1 MCSRWRALFAAAL
14 LVTPTAL
21 RGQGGAEE
29 RSRLRALLARADSLW
44 ALRVAEDSVTARG
57 QRTARRAQLF
67 PSGDV
72 ALALWGAVS
81 SSEGDSMARAAS
93 AQLSE
98 FGLVPG
104 AFTRGVVVIQV
115 NAADTAALRRNPAM
129 GRRQPLLLD
138 WVPGDPRGVE
148 KVVYE
153 ITRAYARS
161 LDSAASVWLPPGA
174 GEPWSMDRGG
184 ERALRWLT
192 ESQTSAGSL
201 CLAGDPAGCRRALG
215 LEDAKNPLAARY
227 TAGDIRHMLQEQRY
241 GSARLQACFAG
252 DDGSCLR
259 FAEESRYA
267 GLSPIPASEAV
278 RTSVL
283 RYVRATRGVDA
294 VGRVFAGAPALMG
307 ARFARATGQGLDS
320 LVLGWRAW
328 VLSRGRPGR
337 VRTPVGEAL
346 AALTF
351 SGVLIL
357 LATRRTRWQ

>member
-1 MCSRWRALFAAAL
+1 MCSRWPALLAAAL
-14 LVTPTAL
+14 LVAPTAL
-21 RGQGGAEE
+21 HGQGAEE

-44 ALRVAEDSVTARG
+44 DLRVAEDSATARG
-57 QRTARRAQLF
+57 QRASRRAQLYS
-67 PSGDV
+67 SGDV
-72 ALALWGAVS
+72 AVALWGAVS
-81 SSEGDSMARAAS
+81 TSEGDSMARAAS

-138 WVPGDPRGVE
+138 WVPGDPQGVQ

-153 ITRAYARS
+153 ITRAFGRS

-174 GEPWSMDRGG
+174 GEPWSMDRDG

-192 ESQTSAGSL
+192 ESQTSTGSL
-201 CLAGDPAGCRRALG
+201 CLAGDPAACRRALG
-215 LEDAKNPLAARY
+215 LEDARNPLAARY
-227 TAGDIRHMLQEQRY
+227 TAGDIRRLLQESRY
-241 GSARLQACFAG
+241 GSARLQACIAG

-259 FAEESRYA
+259 FAEENRYT
-267 GLSPIPASEAV
+267 GLSPIPAPEAA
-278 RTSVL
+278 RTSML
-283 RYVRATRGVDA
+283 RYVRATRGAEA
-294 VGRVFAGAPALMG
+294 VGRVFAGPPALMG
-307 ARFARATGQGLDS
+307 ARFARATGLSPDS
-320 LVLGWRAW
+320 LVLGWRSW
-328 VLSRGRPGR
+328 VLSRGRLGR

-346 AALTF
+346 AALVF
-351 SGVLIL
+351 SGVLVL